1 MAGKRTWTDEQS
13 LAINTRDRTL
23 LISAAAGAGKTATLT
38 ERIIRSLLDEEKPE
52 NINEMLIVTFTK
64 AAVAELRER
73 IGKALRDAVLANP
86 DNARL
91 RAQLALLPGAKIQTI
106 DSFCVDIL
114 RKNCDRVGVSPAFRI
129 PDEAEA
135 RLREMLAE
143 Y

>member
-73 IGKALRDAVLANP
+73 IGKALKDAVLANP
-86 DNARL
+86 DNPRL

-106 DSFCVDIL
+106 WLNFSISLQILMLTILLMEFLCSFHCQSISV
-114 RKNCDRVGVSPAFRI
+114 RRR
-129 PDEAEA
+129 
-135 RLREMLAE
+135 
-143 Y
+143 